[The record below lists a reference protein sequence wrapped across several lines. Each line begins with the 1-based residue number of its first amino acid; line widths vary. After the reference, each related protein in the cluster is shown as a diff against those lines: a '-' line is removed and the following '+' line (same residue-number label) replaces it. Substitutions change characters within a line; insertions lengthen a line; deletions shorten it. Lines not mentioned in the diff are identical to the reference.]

1 MNVWDFREDESLATK
16 HTGVFQKNRKW
27 KEKEHVDNNVN
38 TFLLEEE
45 AQKRNSRFS
54 VPRSGIWTS
63 IHHKQVPEGQV
74 QTSTQGVI
82 NRISL
87 ACTRSSW

>member
-1 MNVWDFREDESLATK
+1 M
-16 HTGVFQKNRKW
+16 GVFQKKRKW

-45 AQKRNSRFS
+45 DPKRNGRFS
-54 VPRSGIWTS
+54 VPPSGIWTS
-63 IHHKQVPEGQV
+63 IHHNQVTEGQV
-74 QTSTQGVI
+74 QTSTQGVN